1 LSIKKRNLFIDPGYQ
16 FWVPA
21 SCLVDFL
28 PEGCVCLTFLGVILM
43 RFSAWLLPGLR
54 LRILISRRDIEVF
67 ASWAVSAPHGRSSF
81 LCDRDVLYLNVIDSI
96 DVIEKSAQQDED
108 DTISTEEHLADESI
122 LVDAL
127 CIALAFLCPH
137 FLDVL

>member
-1 LSIKKRNLFIDPGYQ
+1 
-16 FWVPA
+16 
-21 SCLVDFL
+21 
-28 PEGCVCLTFLGVILM
+28 M